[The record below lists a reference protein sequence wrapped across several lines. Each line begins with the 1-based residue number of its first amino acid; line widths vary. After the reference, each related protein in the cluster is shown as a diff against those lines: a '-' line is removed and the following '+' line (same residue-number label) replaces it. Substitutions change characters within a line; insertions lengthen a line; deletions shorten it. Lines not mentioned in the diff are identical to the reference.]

1 MAYTKTEW
9 QNGASGNT
17 PINATNLNNI
27 ENGVATNDMNITALY
42 ERDNYSDTEQLVG
55 KWIDGSDLFRRVYTK
70 SDTYSTATITI
81 GTLDKNCRVR
91 FATAVFHN
99 SYNSN
104 EYVMSNDSSSIIHN
118 GNNINIVT
126 TVGWGVGEVD
136 CVVYYTK

>member
-55 KWIDGSDLFRRVYTK
+55 KWVDGTNLYRRVYSK
-70 SDTYSTATITI
+70 SDTYSTKTITI
-81 GTLDKNCRVR
+81 GTLDTNCRVR
-91 FATAVFHN
+91 FATAVFYN

-104 EYVMSNDSSSIIHN
+104 EYVMSNASSSIIHD

>member
-42 ERDNYSDTEQLVG
+42 ERDNYSTDEQLVG
-55 KWIDGSDLFRRVYTK
+55 KWVDGSDLFRRVYTK
-70 SDTYSTATITI
+70 SDTYSTKTITI
-81 GTLDKNCRVR
+81 GTLDTNCRVR
-91 FATAVFHN
+91 FATAVFRN

-104 EYVMSNDSSSIIHN
+104 EYVMSNASSSIIHD
-118 GNNINIVT
+118 GNNINIAT
-126 TVGWGVGEVD
+126 TTGWGVGEVD

>member
-70 SDTYSTATITI
+70 SDTYSTTTITI
-81 GTLDKNCRVR
+81 GTLDTNCRVR

-104 EYVMSNDSSSIIHN
+104 EYVMSNASSSIIHD
-118 GNNINIVT
+118 GNNINIAT
-126 TVGWGVGEVD
+126 TAGWGVGEVD

>member
-70 SDTYSTATITI
+70 SDTYSRTTITI
-81 GTLDKNCRVR
+81 GTLDTNYRVR
-91 FATAVFHN
+91 FATAVFYN
-99 SYNSN
+99 SSNSN
-104 EYVMSNDSSSIIHN
+104 EYVMSNASSSIIHD
-118 GNNINIVT
+118 GNNININT
-126 TVGWGVGEVD
+126 TAAWGVGEVD